1 MEEINMSELLSY
13 YKKKIK
19 RMIKPCLLIF
29 IILMVLFAIFKR
41 PSFETKTS
49 IIISNDSTKN
59 MISTYTGLLTSD
71 TVINEGIEKSEV
83 NISKSYI
90 KDRLTLGAVEGSRL
104 FEIKLNCDFR
114 YNCKKVNEGIT
125 KALISTIKDN
135 YKVEAKIVDDTTS
148 SSICALVIDYIK
160 LVAISLALALAIVLV
175 YIFIL
180 FYFDD
185 SIKSEESLNKY
196 NIIGKL
202 NDANTKEIELLK
214 TKLLLSYEEAK
225 IIHITSIE
233 KETNKK
239 IIDELINL
247 LKKDNKKV
255 ALISNDKKTSNIE
268 DLDKLKNKND
278 YIIINSSNA
287 LDSKEALQNASLSD
301 INIILVTYNKTKN
314 KELNKLNNTFKE
326 IHTNIDGIIINKN

>member
-1 MEEINMSELLSY
+1 MEEINMNELFSY
-13 YKKKIK
+13 YKNKMKK
-19 RMIKPCLLIF
+19 MIKPCLLIF
-29 IILMVLFAIFKR
+29 IILMVLFAVFKR
-41 PSFETKTS
+41 PSFETRTS
-49 IIISNDSTKN
+49 MIISTDSNKN

-71 TVINEGIEKSEV
+71 SVINEGIEKSEV
-83 NISKSYI
+83 NISKNYI
-90 KDRLTLGAVEGSRL
+90 KERLSLGAVEGSRL

-114 YNCKKVNEGIT
+114 YNCKKVNENIT
-125 KALISTIKDN
+125 RALISTIKEN
-135 YKVEAKIVDDTTS
+135 YKVEAKIVDDTTI
-148 SSICALVIDYIK
+148 SSICKLVLGYIK
-160 LVAISLALALAIVLV
+160 LVAVSLALSLGIVLV

-202 NDANTKEIELLK
+202 KEANTKEIELLK
-214 TKLLLSYEEAK
+214 TKLVLSYQEAK
-225 IIHITSIE
+225 TIHITSIE

-239 IIDELINL
+239 IIDELINS

-255 ALISNDKKTSNIE
+255 ALISNDKKSSNIE

-278 YIIINSSNA
+278 YIIINSTNA

-301 INIILVTYNKTKN
+301 INIVLVTYNKTKN
-314 KELNKLNNTFKE
+314 KELEKLNNTFKE